1 MPFHFYSFVSQNV
14 VNEVETAWLSMLQQL
29 LSTLRTDLPLP
40 SVLQIVGYLRRM
52 ELFSEV
58 ELRLKF
64 LQCRDSWLQAMLG
77 AIPKE
82 DGKSLFVP
90 LFLGV
95 NIYRLV
101 C

>member
-1 MPFHFYSFVSQNV
+1 M

-52 ELFSEV
+52 ELFTEV

-64 LQCRDSWLQAMLG
+64 LQCRDSWLQAMLA

-82 DGKSLFVP
+82 DGTEFFSCFFSFSYFALIA
-90 LFLGV
+90 LSD
-95 NIYRLV
+95 
-101 C
+101 

>member
-1 MPFHFYSFVSQNV
+1 MSFIISISFQNV

-52 ELFSEV
+52 ELFSEA

-64 LQCRDSWLQAMLG
+64 LQCRDSWLQALLA
-77 AIPKE
+77 AIPKD
-82 DGKSLFVP
+82 DGIP
-90 LFLGV
+90 
-95 NIYRLV
+95 ILV
-101 C
+101 HFIAILCK